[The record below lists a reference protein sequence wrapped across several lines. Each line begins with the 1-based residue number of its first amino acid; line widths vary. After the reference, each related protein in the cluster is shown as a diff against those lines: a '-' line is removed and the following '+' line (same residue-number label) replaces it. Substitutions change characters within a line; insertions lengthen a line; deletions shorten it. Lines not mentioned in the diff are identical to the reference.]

1 MNETQACVDAEEY
14 AQWQAYDR
22 LYPIGP
28 DRTPHMVAELCAIT
42 ANLGIAAKHWAPR
55 KDGRPY
61 LPADFLPIYRPPESE
76 EAIEALRI
84 ANQEVLEMH
93 MAESKPHPPKA

>member
-42 ANLGIAAKHWAPR
+42 GNLGIAAKHWTR
-55 KDGRPY
+55 KDGGTY
-61 LPADFLPIYRPPESE
+61 TPADFLPIYRPPESE
-76 EAIEALRI
+76 EAKEALRI

-93 MAESKPHPPKA
+93 MAESKPPPPKA